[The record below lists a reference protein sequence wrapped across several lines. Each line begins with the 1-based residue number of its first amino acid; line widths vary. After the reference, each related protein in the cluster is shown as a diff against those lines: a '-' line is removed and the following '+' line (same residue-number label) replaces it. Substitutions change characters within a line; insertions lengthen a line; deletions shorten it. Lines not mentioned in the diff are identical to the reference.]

1 MYHAMRINVL
11 KPLSSTIFPNIFY
24 LKPSART
31 LLIQSFGIIS
41 NTVSIT
47 TSEHYLK
54 RYQKRP
60 NFMQYQNCMI
70 SGLFLLS
77 KTVLIL
83 SVVRFNIQRT
93 HTTRHVTVPNVLIP
107 FSDPFLYH
115 ARSRLCC
122 RQDDTTAIRSPDRA
136 STSCRPAAAI
146 HRQDRRSL
154 ASLSQSS
161 SA

>member
-54 RYQKRP
+54 QYQKRP
-60 NFMQYQNCMI
+60 NFTQYQNCMI

-77 KTVLIL
+77 QTVLIL
-83 SVVRFNIQRT
+83 SVDQSE
-93 HTTRHVTVPNVLIP
+93 TVSFQLIP
-107 FSDPFLYH
+107 RDRIRILFRVIMTALPRIDRKCHH
-115 ARSRLCC
+115 AIV
-122 RQDDTTAIRSPDRA
+122 TMT
-136 STSCRPAAAI
+136 
-146 HRQDRRSL
+146 DRRPGFDL
-154 ASLSQSS
+154 P
-161 SA
+161 